1 MREYW
6 KSIDPDSQMFDF
18 SGFYQSIAESLPN
31 DCRIVECGVANGKSM
46 IYLAEAILNLGKTFE
61 RFIAVDNLDYGGR
74 NQRNDIVKHLIGS
87 GLGNRIEFLD
97 ISSLDAS
104 CKFPDEYLDFVFL
117 DSSHEYN
124 QSRSEIVL
132 WMKKIKHGGIL
143 AGHDY
148 FGHIDVCNAVNEM
161 IPAEHIKTTDTDNGF
176 GVWSVTKHP
185 SIKFL
190 Y

>member
-1 MREYW
+1 
-6 KSIDPDSQMFDF
+6 MFDF
-18 SGFYQSIAESLPN
+18 SSFYQRIAEALPN
-31 DCRIVECGVANGKSM
+31 NCRVVECGIANGKSM
-46 IYLAEAILNLGKTFE
+46 IYLAEAILNAGKTFE

-74 NQRNDIVKHLIGS
+74 NQRNDIVRNLIGS
-87 GLGNRIEFLD
+87 GLGNKIEFFD

-132 WMKKIKHGGIL
+132 WMKKIKHGGTL
-143 AGHDY
+143 AGHDF
-148 FGHIDVCNAVNEM
+148 FGHPEVKSAVVEM
-161 IPAEHIKTTDTDNGF
+161 IPAEYLKTEQTERGF
-176 GVWSVTKHP
+176 GVWAVVKNP

>member
-1 MREYW
+1 MSEFW
-6 KSIDPDSQMFDF
+6 KTIDPNSQMFDF
-18 SGFYQSIAESLPN
+18 SSFYQRIAEGLPN
-31 DCRIVECGVANGKSM
+31 NCRVVECGVANGKSM

-74 NQRNDIVKHLIGS
+74 NQRNDIVRNLIGS
-87 GLGNRIEFLD
+87 GLGNKIEFID

-148 FGHIDVCNAVNEM
+148 FGHGDVKRAVDEM
-161 IPAEHIKTTDTDNGF
+161 IPAEYLKTEQTERSF
-176 GVWSVTKHP
+176 GVWSVVKNP
-185 SIKFL
+185 SIKFV